1 MFPRFC
7 RPLAILLLSLLFLTF
22 PWSTVSAQTP
32 DVSNPKARVDVR
44 DAGKVQP
51 IERTETPFPIPRI
64 RIEVDPAR
72 ERGQIGTSF
81 QILILLTILSLAP
94 SILIMLTSFTRI
106 LIVLNFV
113 RRALTTQQEPSN
125 QILIGLALFLT
136 FYTMSPVIEKVHAE
150 SFKPFMNK
158 EIDYLEAYNRG
169 IRPIRNFMF
178 MHTRKTDLALFA
190 SIEGSKKPRT
200 RDEFSTMALIPA
212 FMTSEIRTA
221 FQMGVIIFLP
231 FLVIDLVVASV
242 LMSMGMI
249 MLPPVMISMP
259 FKILLFVMVDGW
271 NLVIKSLV
279 ISIGSPG

>member
-1 MFPRFC
+1 MIFCGGTARAQGTDISAPRA
-7 RPLAILLLSLLFLTF
+7 RI
-22 PWSTVSAQTP
+22 STQDSAKIQ
-32 DVSNPKARVDVR
+32 K
-44 DAGKVQP
+44 
-51 IERTETPFPIPRI
+51 IEPTDTPFPIPRI
-64 RIEVDPAR
+64 RLDIDPSR

-136 FYTMSPVIEKVHAE
+136 FFTMMPVFEKMQTQAI
-150 SFKPFMNK
+150 KPFMNK
-158 EIDYLEAYNRG
+158 EIDYQEAYYRG
-169 IRPIRNFMF
+169 IKPLRDFMF
-178 MHTRKTDLALFA
+178 VHARPADLALFA
-190 SIEGSKKPRT
+190 GIEGSSKPRT
-200 RDEFSTMALIPA
+200 KDELSTLALIPA

-231 FLVIDLVVASV
+231 FLVIDMVVASV
-242 LMSMGMI
+242 LMSMGML

-279 ISIGSPG
+279 LSFGGNA